1 MSRNADMVEEAV
13 NNQTG
18 AEAEA
23 NGDIQQAVKLYEQN
37 IKRGIADSFPFN
49 RLLVIYRKQK
59 RYKDELRVINRGIE
73 VFNNLLE
80 KQQQQMLTNTR
91 SKKQLQQLS
100 EAFGKKTGLTG
111 KKGNVYMPEPVGKW
125 LKRKEV
131 VEGKLKAQGS
141 GKKA

>member
-1 MSRNADMVEEAV
+1 MSRNTDKIEEAV

-23 NGDIQQAVKLYEQN
+23 GGDLKRAATLYEQN
-37 IKRGIADSFPFN
+37 IKRGIADSFPFD

-73 VFNNLLE
+73 VFTDQIE
-80 KQQQQMLTNTR
+80 KKQQQLLAHSK

-100 EAFGKKTGLTG
+100 AVFGKKTGLTG
-111 KKGNVYMPEPVGKW
+111 KKGSSYVPEPLNSW

-131 VEGKLKAQGS
+131 VQGKLK
-141 GKKA
+141 KK

>member
-1 MSRNADMVEEAV
+1 MSRNIDKIEEAT

-23 NGDIQQAVKLYEQN
+23 SGDLKTAAALYEQN

-73 VFNNLLE
+73 LFTDQIE
-80 KQQQQMLTNTR
+80 KKQQQLLAHSK

-100 EAFGKKTGLTG
+100 AVFGKKTGLTG
-111 KKGNVYMPEPVGKW
+111 KKGNLYVPEPLKTW

-131 VEGKLKAQGS
+131 VQSKLK
-141 GKKA
+141 KK

>member
-1 MSRNADMVEEAV
+1 MSRSSDKIEEAV

-23 NGDIQQAVKLYEQN
+23 DGDLKRAANLYEQN
-37 IKRGIADSFPFN
+37 IKRGIADSFPFS
-49 RLLVIYRKQK
+49 RLLIIYRKQK

-73 VFNNLLE
+73 VFTNQIE
-80 KQQQQMLTNTR
+80 KKQQELLAHSK

-100 EAFGKKTGLTG
+100 AVFGKKTGLAG
-111 KKGNVYMPEPVGKW
+111 KKGSSYVPEPLNSW

-131 VEGKLKAQGS
+131 VQGKLK
-141 GKKA
+141 KK